1 MDNIFYW
8 AFKEDQPEWHQR
20 SFQCTRHSKRAIVNG
35 INDLSN
41 VLQFYSSPKAIA
53 EAWETHKNITKL
65 LVVYHE
71 ESGGGDEK

>member
-1 MDNIFYW
+1 
-8 AFKEDQPEWHQR
+8 
-20 SFQCTRHSKRAIVNG
+20 VNG